1 MVPSLSHEDMK
12 QIEQTRDKWVRE
24 EDTGESKRTRQN
36 KKQGWSKSPAV
47 PRRRPPHGLE
57 LSSPLSG
64 SLPFTVFRKAKILP
78 R

>member
-1 MVPSLSHEDMK
+1 MVPSLFHEDRK

-47 PRRRPPHGLE
+47 PRRRSLAPPHGLE
-57 LSSPLSG
+57 SG